1 MLCSRI
7 YCMYNVHSMYV
18 IVRCGMCNV
27 HHISLYRNSAMLRAK
42 IAVYLCECSWHC
54 CDQGFN
60 HQRALLSQY
69 LPLLEAILATND
81 VPSSSAIIKII
92 LWVLDLDLGPC
103 HFIHS
108 VIFLDKQ
115 QMCNGL
121 RTHKIPSYI
130 SDEMIGLIV
139 LGVGTINVW

>member
-1 MLCSRI
+1 MLYSRI
-7 YCMYNVHSMYV
+7 SLHHVHSILVCMYV

-27 HHISLYRNSAMLRAK
+27 HHNSLYRNSAMLRAK

-92 LWVLDLDLGPC
+92 LWVLDSFGNL
-103 HFIHS
+103 FR
-108 VIFLDKQ
+108 Q
-115 QMCNGL
+115 A
-121 RTHKIPSYI
+121 T
-130 SDEMIGLIV
+130 
-139 LGVGTINVW
+139 NV

>member
-1 MLCSRI
+1 MYLYSNVVLKDFIASCSQ
-7 YCMYNVHSMYV
+7 YTSMYV
-18 IVRCGMCNV
+18 C
-27 HHISLYRNSAMLRAK
+27 NSAMWN
-42 IAVYLCECSWHC
+42 VLCASYFFVQKQCNVESENCSVFMWHC

-115 QMCNGL
+115 QMCNGP
-121 RTHKIPSYI
+121 RTHKTPSYI
-130 SDEMIGLIV
+130 YRMKQSLGLAP
-139 LGVGTINVW
+139 

>member
-1 MLCSRI
+1 MFYHLCSAMRSGLES
-7 YCMYNVHSMYV
+7 Y
-18 IVRCGMCNV
+18 
-27 HHISLYRNSAMLRAK
+27 ISVPGT
-42 IAVYLCECSWHC
+42 AVQAHC

-108 VIFLDKQ
+108 LIFLDKQ
-115 QMCNGL
+115 HMCNGP
-121 RTHKIPSYI
+121 RTHKTPLYI
-130 SDEMIGLIV
+130 SDEIV